1 MAEESAAVMRPAL
14 FFMRNTKIRTIYL
27 RSTKIRTIFVVL
39 IIKAVNNMETMKVT
53 EQERELIEGIRNYNK
68 SFPDG
73 YPELLWYLQQLFDS
87 MVKQP
92 Y

>member
-1 MAEESAAVMRPAL
+1 MGPQKGKKSY
-14 FFMRNTKIRTIYL
+14 K
-27 RSTKIRTIFVVL
+27 STKIRTNYLHNTKIRSTFVVL

-87 MVKQP
+87 MVRQP

>member
-1 MAEESAAVMRPAL
+1 MGPQKGKKSHKSTKNRTKYL
-14 FFMRNTKIRTIYL
+14 CNTKIR
-27 RSTKIRTIFVVL
+27 SIFVVL

-87 MVKQP
+87 MVRQP